1 MSAPRKRWVC
11 SLCVGTQDATPAIT
25 LTFPP
30 TDTPTVPTAVSALAM
45 ASPPPVITIEW
56 IEETPDAR

>member
-1 MSAPRKRWVC
+1 MTAPRKRWVC
-11 SLCVGTQDATPAIT
+11 EVMVSTNAASIT

-30 TDTPTVPTAVSALAM
+30 TDTPTVPAAVAALAM

-56 IEETPDAR
+56 MEEADAR

>member
-11 SLCVGTQDATPAIT
+11 RVHVGNDLGATV
-25 LTFPP
+25 LYFPTGETTTIP
-30 TDTPTVPTAVSALAM
+30 VAVSALAM

-56 IEETPDAR
+56 MEETPDA